1 MGHPHCLVGTC
12 LYTCIICFFLVC
24 LPLSILS
31 FYISSSGF
39 FSSHPNWLVEDFKF
53 SLECYIPVSFSCICF
68 SFRKGSSAEIRYRFV
83 VDIFTVLFVSA
94 ACVFGVVLV
103 LCSLLGMIH
112 SAFIHV
118 LTDGIGRLVAL
129 LHLTSHWFLLD
140 P

>member
-1 MGHPHCLVGTC
+1 MENGIIVPTPALLQGPSELV
-12 LYTCIICFFLVC
+12 
-24 LPLSILS
+24 P
-31 FYISSSGF
+31 
-39 FSSHPNWLVEDFKF
+39 
-53 SLECYIPVSFSCICF
+53 
-68 SFRKGSSAEIRYRFV
+68 
-83 VDIFTVLFVSA
+83 SA

-129 LHLTSHWFLLD
+129 LQLTSHWFLLD